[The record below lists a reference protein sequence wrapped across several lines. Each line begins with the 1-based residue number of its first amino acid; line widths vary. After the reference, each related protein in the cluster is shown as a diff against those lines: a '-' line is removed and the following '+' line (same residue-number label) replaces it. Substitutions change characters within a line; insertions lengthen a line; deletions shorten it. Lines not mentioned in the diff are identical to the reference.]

1 MPYEAV
7 RALQHFFFRRM
18 SSKKERIAELE
29 TLVAELKEEN
39 QELNAAINAILKDIR
54 DLQQFKRFVEL
65 SRLLPSH
72 TSAST
77 LATVSSNATNS

>member
-1 MPYEAV
+1 
-7 RALQHFFFRRM
+7 M

-39 QELNAAINAILKDIR
+39 QELNAAINAVLKDIR

-65 SRLLPSH
+65 SQVSRHSNIPVS
-72 TSAST
+72 TASNCVT
-77 LATVSSNATNS
+77 

>member
-1 MPYEAV
+1 MPHEAV
-7 RALQHFFFRRM
+7 RTLQHFFFRRM
-18 SSKKERIAELE
+18 SNKKERIAELE

-65 SRLLPSH
+65 SKAPRHRNIPSIPVS
-72 TSAST
+72 TASDCVT
-77 LATVSSNATNS
+77 

>member
-1 MPYEAV
+1 
-7 RALQHFFFRRM
+7 M

-29 TLVAELKEEN
+29 TFVAELKEEN

-65 SRLLPSH
+65 SQASRHSNIPINT
-72 TSAST
+72 TSNCVT
-77 LATVSSNATNS
+77 

>member
-1 MPYEAV
+1 
-7 RALQHFFFRRM
+7 M

-65 SRLLPSH
+65 SQVSRHSNIPVN
-72 TSAST
+72 
-77 LATVSSNATNS
+77 TVSSCVT

>member
-1 MPYEAV
+1 VRARASWAV
-7 RALQHFFFRRM
+7 RTLQHFFFRRM

-65 SRLLPSH
+65 SRSSQSYVNVP
-72 TSAST
+72 T
-77 LATVSSNATNS
+77 LAMNTTKA

>member
-7 RALQHFFFRRM
+7 RALQHFFFHRM

-65 SRLLPSH
+65 SQAPRHPNIPVN
-72 TSAST
+72 
-77 LATVSSNATNS
+77 TVSNCVT

>member
-1 MPYEAV
+1 MV

-29 TLVAELKEEN
+29 TIVAELKQEN
-39 QELNAAINAILKDIR
+39 KELNDAINAILLDIR

-65 SRLLPSH
+65 SRSSQHYVNVP
-72 TSAST
+72 T
-77 LATVSSNATNS
+77 LAAAHSNTAKA

>member
-1 MPYEAV
+1 
-7 RALQHFFFRRM
+7 M

-65 SRLLPSH
+65 SRSSQSYVNVP
-72 TSAST
+72 T
-77 LATVSSNATNS
+77 LAMNATKA